1 MVANPKDLPPHYYT
15 LEEYFSLERVGEAR
29 YEYWDGNIV
38 CMSGGSLQHA
48 VISRNL
54 IIHLGRQLE
63 GRKCEAFT
71 ADMAIKTP
79 VLPPYRY
86 PDLSVVCGRPIIDKI
101 GGMTTMV
108 NPILIVEVLSP
119 DSENR
124 DQNEK
129 REAYQAIESLRE
141 YLIIAQNFPHLTHYL
156 KKNDE
161 WSRNDYA
168 ELDKVIELPSIECRI
183 TLKEV
188 YDGVEFI

>member
-1 MVANPKDLPPHYYT
+1 MVANPKDLPRHYYT
-15 LEEYFSLERVGEAR
+15 LDEYYSLERTGDAR
-29 YEYWDGNIV
+29 YEYWNGEIV

-63 GRKCEAFT
+63 GRKCQAFT

-79 VLPPYRY
+79 MLPPYRY
-86 PDLSVVCGRPIIDKI
+86 PDLSVVCDQPFVEKI
-101 GGMTTMV
+101 GGMTTLV

-119 DSENR
+119 DSESR

-129 REAYQAIESLRE
+129 REAYQALSSLQE
-141 YLIIAQNFPHLTHYL
+141 YLVVAQNLPHIAHYL
-156 KKNDE
+156 RMNDK
-161 WSRNDYA
+161 WLRNDYA
-168 ELDKVIELPSIECRI
+168 DMAKVIELPSIDCRI

-188 YDGVEFI
+188 YDGVDLP